1 LDTNKQT
8 LLIEYLVSSTD
19 TFALCSGIVDPNY
32 FDPELR
38 NSVTFIKD
46 YYENYNATP
55 DPDQIKAET
64 GVVLSLR
71 DVKRD
76 QIDYC
81 ATEIE
86 QFCKRRAIEKAI
98 INAPKLIQAGEYGDV
113 EEIIK
118 DAITISL
125 HRDLG
130 LSLFDNPYDVLMRL
144 KNEDST
150 VTTGWQGL
158 DDVLG
163 GGMRRKEMIL
173 FSANSGGGKSITM
186 ANLGLN
192 LMERGMN
199 VLYIS
204 LELSEELI
212 AKRFY
217 GMISGVNQV
226 EILPKATEVAHIM
239 EKQKE
244 SHGDLLIKRMSTGT
258 CANDVRALLKEIE
271 LTMEYVPDAIIMDYL
286 DLMGP
291 NGNVHLETFEKDKA
305 SAEQLRDL
313 GEDYNMFV
321 ITASQQNRGAVDAV
335 ELNHSHIAGGI
346 SKINTTDVYIS
357 IIMTDQMRAEGIMKF
372 QMLKTRSSDGVGKM
386 VDLCWDSIGLRISD
400 SEETRSKQ
408 PKPLQLNKKSDKQ
421 EDSGGGNLMSFFD

>member
-1 LDTNKQT
+1 
-8 LLIEYLVSSTD
+8 
-19 TFALCSGIVDPNY
+19 
-32 FDPELR
+32 
-38 NSVTFIKD
+38 
-46 YYENYNATP
+46 
-55 DPDQIKAET
+55 
-64 GVVLSLR
+64 
-71 DVKRD
+71 
-76 QIDYC
+76 
-81 ATEIE
+81 
-86 QFCKRRAIEKAI
+86 
-98 INAPKLIQAGEYGDV
+98 
-113 EEIIK
+113 
-118 DAITISL
+118 
-125 HRDLG
+125 
-130 LSLFDNPYDVLMRL
+130 
-144 KNEDST
+144 
-150 VTTGWQGL
+150 
-158 DDVLG
+158 
-163 GGMRRKEMIL
+163 MRRKEMIL